1 MNNIKYFLGVDG
13 GGSKTTAVVYSSDG
27 KFISSAVG
35 ESINYCSVGLEN
47 ARQAM
52 ADIINRLSVKEFD
65 CAVIGSA
72 ALNGRAS
79 GKETAEFCSGIIK
92 SKKIIMDSDLYI
104 ALEAADSD
112 GECAAV
118 ISGTGSMAVMRNSDG
133 EIKTAGGWG
142 YILGDEGSGYS
153 VGLCGIKAAIRGFEK
168 SAPETILTQKCLD
181 YFDISDIFGLID
193 LYYNK
198 SVSRKITAAFAKEVI
213 ISADNGDRVAKKIV
227 ESEAESLSETVLSII
242 NSSDKNIKI
251 GLWGGMFQHNESYKN
266 HFRSLLSDKG
276 YNNVNLIEFTPE
288 LGAIIACFRNEGIE
302 LTESIKNTIIKE
314 YNI

>member
-1 MNNIKYFLGVDG
+1 MNNLKFFLGVDG
-13 GGSKTTAVVYSSDG
+13 GGSKTTAVVYSGDG
-27 KFISSAVG
+27 KYICSAVG

-52 ADIINRLSVKEFD
+52 TDIINRLSVKEFD

-72 ALNGRAS
+72 ALGGRAS
-79 GKETAEFCSGIIK
+79 DEETASFCSGIIN

-104 ALEAADSD
+104 ALEATDSD

-118 ISGTGSMAVMRNSDG
+118 ISGTGSMAVMRNADS

-153 VGLCGIKAAIRGFEK
+153 IGLSGIKAAIRGAEK
-168 SAPETILTQKCLD
+168 SAPETALTQKCLE
-181 YFDISDIFGLID
+181 YFGITDIFDLID

-213 ISADNGDRVAKKIV
+213 ASADCGDSVAEKII
-227 ESEAESLSETVLSII
+227 ESEAKSLSETVLSII
-242 NSSDKNIKI
+242 ENADKNIKI
-251 GLWGGMFQHNESYKN
+251 GLWGGMFQHNPSYRKY
-266 HFRSLLSDKG
+266 FKALLSDKG
-276 YNNVNLIEFTPE
+276 FKNIDLIKFSPE
-288 LGAIIACFRNEGIE
+288 LGAIIACFKNEGIE
-302 LTESIKNTIIKE
+302 LTENIKNTIIKE

>member
-1 MNNIKYFLGVDG
+1 MNNLKFFLGVDG
-13 GGSKTTAVVYSSDG
+13 GGSKTTAVVYSGDG
-27 KFISSAVG
+27 KYICSAVG

-52 ADIINRLSVKEFD
+52 TDIINRLSVKEFD

-72 ALNGRAS
+72 ALGGRAS
-79 GKETAEFCSGIIK
+79 DEETASFCSGIIN

-104 ALEAADSD
+104 ALEATDSD

-118 ISGTGSMAVMRNSDG
+118 ISGTGSMAVMRNADS

-153 VGLCGIKAAIRGFEK
+153 IGLSGIKAAIRGAEK
-168 SAPETILTQKCLD
+168 SAPETALTQKCLE
-181 YFDISDIFGLID
+181 YFGITDIFDLID

-213 ISADNGDRVAKKIV
+213 ASADCGDSVAEKII
-227 ESEAESLSETVLSII
+227 ESEAKSLSETVLSII
-242 NSSDKNIKI
+242 ENADKNIKI
-251 GLWGGMFQHNESYKN
+251 GLWGGIFQHNPSY
-266 HFRSLLSDKG
+266 RSYFKALLSDKG
-276 YNNVNLIEFTPE
+276 FKNIDLIKFSPE
-288 LGAIIACFRNEGIE
+288 LGAIIACFKNEGIE
-302 LTESIKNTIIKE
+302 LTENIKNTIIKE

>member
-1 MNNIKYFLGVDG
+1 MNNLKYFLGVDG
-13 GGSKTTAVVYSSDG
+13 GGSKTAAVVYSSDG
-27 KFISSAVG
+27 KYICSASG

-47 ARQAM
+47 ARKAM
-52 ADIINRLSVKEFD
+52 SDIIGKLSVREFD

-79 GKETAEFCSGIIK
+79 DEETANFCVGIINA
-92 SKKIIMDSDLYI
+92 KKIIMDSDLYI
-104 ALEAADSD
+104 ALEAADSN

-153 VGLCGIKAAIRGFEK
+153 IGLSGIKAAIRGFEK
-168 SAPETILTQKCLD
+168 SLPETILTKKCLD
-181 YFDISDIFGLID
+181 YFGITDIFDLID

-213 ISADNGDRVAKKIV
+213 ASSDCGDSVAKEIV
-227 ESEAESLSETVLSII
+227 ESEAKALSETVLSII
-242 NSSDKNIKI
+242 KDSDKNIKI
-251 GLWGGMFQHNESYKN
+251 GLWGGMFQHNPSYRKY
-266 HFRSLLSDKG
+266 FKALLSDKG
-276 YNNVNLIEFTPE
+276 FNNVDLIKFTPE

-302 LTESIKNTIIKE
+302 LSENMKNTIINE
-314 YNI
+314 YRI

>member
-13 GGSKTTAVVYSSDG
+13 GGSKTTAVVYSSEG
-27 KFISSAVG
+27 KYICSAVG
-35 ESINYCSVGLEN
+35 DSINYCSVGLEN

-52 ADIINRLSVKEFD
+52 SEIINRLSVNEFD

-72 ALNGRAS
+72 ALNSRAS
-79 GKETAEFCSGIIK
+79 AEETESFCGGIIN
-92 SKKIIMDSDLYI
+92 SKKVIMDSDLYI
-104 ALEAADSD
+104 ALEATDSE
-112 GECAAV
+112 GECAAI

-153 VGLCGIKAAIRGFEK
+153 IGLSGIKAAIRGFEK
-168 SAPETILTQKCLD
+168 SAPETSLTRKCLE
-181 YFDISDIFGLID
+181 YFEIDNIYDLID

-213 ISADNGDRVAKKIV
+213 SSADGGDKVAKKIV
-227 ESEAESLSETVLSII
+227 ESEAKSLSETALSII
-242 NSSDKNIKI
+242 NNSDKNIKI
-251 GLWGGMFQHNESYKN
+251 GLWGGVFQHNPSYRNNFKT
-266 HFRSLLSDKG
+266 LLADKG
-276 YNNVNLIEFTPE
+276 FRNVNLIEFTPE
-288 LGAIIACFRNEGIE
+288 LGAILACFRCEGIE
-302 LTESIKNTIIKE
+302 LTTKIKNSIIKE

>member
-1 MNNIKYFLGVDG
+1 MNNLKYFLGVDG

-27 KFISSAVG
+27 KFVCSASG
-35 ESINYCSVGLEN
+35 DSINYCSVGLEN

-52 ADIINRLSVKEFD
+52 AEIISRLSVKEFD

-72 ALNGRAS
+72 ALGGSAS
-79 GKETAEFCSGIIK
+79 AEETESFCGGIIS
-92 SKKIIMDSDLYI
+92 SKKIIMDSVLYI

-118 ISGTGSMAVMRNSDG
+118 ISGTGSMAVMRNADG

-153 VGLCGIKAAIRGFEK
+153 IGLSGIKAAIRGFENT
-168 SAPETILTQKCLD
+168 APKTALTQKCLD
-181 YFDISDIFGLID
+181 YYEITNIYDLID
-193 LYYNK
+193 LYDNK

-213 ISADNGDRVAKKIV
+213 VSAENGDSVAMQIV
-227 ESEAESLSETVLSII
+227 ESEAYALAETVLSII
-242 NSSDKNIKI
+242 KDSDKNIKV
-251 GLWGGMFQHNESYKN
+251 GLWGGVFQHNPSYKE
-266 HFRSLLSDKG
+266 HFTALLSEEG
-276 YNNVNLIEFTPE
+276 FCNVNLIGFTPE
-288 LGAIIACFRNEGIE
+288 LGAILACFRSEGIE
-302 LTESIKNTIIKE
+302 LTESIKQSIKKE

>member
-1 MNNIKYFLGVDG
+1 MNNLKYFLGVDG

-27 KFISSAVG
+27 KYVCSASG
-35 ESINYCSVGLEN
+35 DSINYCSVGLEN

-52 ADIINRLSVKEFD
+52 AEIISRLSVKEFD

-72 ALNGRAS
+72 ALGGRAS
-79 GKETAEFCSGIIK
+79 AEETESFCGGIIN

-104 ALEAADSD
+104 ALEAADSE

-118 ISGTGSMAVMRNSDG
+118 ISGTGSMAVMRNADG

-153 VGLCGIKAAIRGFEK
+153 IGLCGIKAAIRGFENT
-168 SAPETILTQKCLD
+168 APQTALTQKCLD
-181 YFDISDIFGLID
+181 YFEITNIYDLID

-213 ISADNGDRVAKKIV
+213 ASAENGDSVANQIV
-227 ESEAESLSETVLSII
+227 ESEAYALAETVLSII
-242 NSSDKNIKI
+242 KDSDKNIKV
-251 GLWGGMFQHNESYKN
+251 GLWGGVFQHNPSYRE
-266 HFRSLLSDKG
+266 HFKALLSEKG
-276 YNNVNLIEFTPE
+276 FYNVNLIGFTPE
-288 LGAIIACFRNEGIE
+288 LGAILACFRCEGIE
-302 LTESIKNTIIKE
+302 LTQNIKESIIKE

>member
-1 MNNIKYFLGVDG
+1 MNNLKFFLGVDG
-13 GGSKTTAVVYSSDG
+13 GGSKTTAVVYSGDG
-27 KFISSAVG
+27 KYICSAVG

-52 ADIINRLSVKEFD
+52 TDIINRLSVKEFD

-72 ALNGRAS
+72 ALGGRAS
-79 GKETAEFCSGIIK
+79 DEETASFCSGIIN

-104 ALEAADSD
+104 ALEATDSD

-118 ISGTGSMAVMRNSDG
+118 ISGTGSMAVMRNADS

-153 VGLCGIKAAIRGFEK
+153 IGLSGIKAAIRGAEK
-168 SAPETILTQKCLD
+168 SAPETALTQKCLE
-181 YFDISDIFGLID
+181 YFGITDIFDLID

-213 ISADNGDRVAKKIV
+213 ASADFGDSVAEKII
-227 ESEAESLSETVLSII
+227 ESEAKSLSETVLSII
-242 NSSDKNIKI
+242 ENADKNIKI
-251 GLWGGMFQHNESYKN
+251 GLWGGIFQHNPSY
-266 HFRSLLSDKG
+266 RSYFKALLSDKG
-276 YNNVNLIEFTPE
+276 FKNIDLIKFSPE
-288 LGAIIACFRNEGIE
+288 LGAIIACFKNEGIE
-302 LTESIKNTIIKE
+302 LTENIKNTIIKE